1 MEVFL
6 RERTLFLLELEAIK
20 EEIKQ
25 LNEYKRTQKKL
36 IEIFEEPKRIHEE
49 SEAIINHNTNVD
61 VSEKV
66 EPQDLIRTCLASE
79 DLAVR
84 WELNVDIFL
93 LRRNLQ
99 RASCVI
105 DICLP

>member
-1 MEVFL
+1 MDVFQLPRKL
-6 RERTLFLLELEAIK
+6 REQEEEL
-20 EEIKQ
+20 KQ
-25 LNEYKRTQKKL
+25 LTEECEKIQKKL
-36 IEIFEEPKRIHEE
+36 IEMFEVRKRLQT
-49 SEAIINHNTNVD
+49 IINHNTICIINTNVD